1 MRTGNEPATAR
12 SALRLRF
19 WLSVWGLLWAVF
31 GTTVFSLLGRPGWA
45 AACGV
50 LFLVV
55 TVDLAVV
62 LHHIH
67 QGSHWQPGRSIPPYE
82 PDHGN
87 PRR

>member
-19 WLSVWGLLWAVF
+19 WLSMWGLLWAVF

-62 LHHIH
+62 LRHIH